1 MLDTVLMD
9 QLKVFFKDLENCY
22 TFHITVSPEHPKRQ
36 ELIEI
41 LNDIAACSSQISLL
55 LNEGAG
61 LEFSIYKN
69 EENTRIKFRST
80 PNGHEF
86 SSLILAILNCDG
98 KGKNLPDEA
107 IRNRIKALKKSIHL
121 KTYVNLTCLTCSELV
136 QMINALTTYNKQ
148 ISHEIVD
155 GGINKLEVLQLDLEG
170 IPTVFANDEVFLIG
184 RSSFD
189 ELTTKLEEKFGFN

>member
-9 QLKVFFKDLENCY
+9 QLKVFFKDLENNY
-22 TFHITVSPEHPKRQ
+22 TFHITVAAGHPKRQ
-36 ELIEI
+36 ELIDI
-41 LNDIAACSSQISLL
+41 LSDISECSPQISLQ

-69 EENTRIKFRST
+69 DESTRIKFRST

-98 KGKNLPDEA
+98 KGKNLPDTT
-107 IRNRIKALKKSIHL
+107 IQNRIKALNKPIHL

-136 QMINALTTYNKQ
+136 QMINALTIYNKE

-155 GGINKLEVLQLDLEG
+155 GGINKLEALQLDLQG
-170 IPTVFANDEVFLIG
+170 LPTVFANNELILVG
-184 RSSFD
+184 RSCF
-189 ELTTKLEEKFGFN
+189 EEFTAKLEERFGS